1 MTAWMLWAATAIL
14 QAEGT
19 AAPVPDAVSANT
31 RTLEA
36 IGNTGATIFAFD
48 KAAWVSTDALM
59 ETVPKEQLTGAGG
72 YVIEPLGGG
81 VLRATYFRGPAISAQ
96 AFFVA
101 DVKGGKV
108 TRHELLVQPVPLPPD
123 QMLLARAREIAK
135 DTAHARNYQP
145 CTPAPFNTVVVP
157 MRPGGPVAV
166 YLLTAQVTTKSYM
179 MGGNYRVVI
188 APDGHVTNARPFN
201 VSCLA
206 QTKPKLPKVPSRSA
220 WWSTICSI
228 RRPPRFTSS
237 PRTAWARRCSSRPK
251 TRRRG
256 RRPLGWCRAAESV
269 PCPRRNRAIPASPP
283 APGRAPAA

>member
-1 MTAWMLWAATAIL
+1 MTAWMLWAAAAIL
-14 QAEGT
+14 QAGEAT
-19 AAPVPDAVSANT
+19 APMPDAVSADT

-36 IGNTGATIFAFD
+36 IGDTGATIFAFD

-59 ETVPKEQLTGAGG
+59 EVVPKDQLTGAGG

-108 TRHELLVQPVPLPPD
+108 TRRELLTQPVPLTPD

-135 DTAHARNYQP
+135 DTAQARHYQP

-166 YLLTAQVTTKSYM
+166 YLLTAQVTNKSYM

-188 APDGHVTNARPFN
+188 APDGHVTSVRPFN

-206 QTKPKLPKVPSRSA
+206 QTKPKLPKGAEPVGMVVNHLLDP
-220 WWSTICSI
+220 TPTEIHV
-228 RRPPRFTSS
+228 FTSYSMGS
-237 PRTAWARRCSSRPK
+237 PLFVATEDKTTGQKTAWLVQ
-251 TRRRG
+251 G
-256 RRPLGWCRAAESV
+256 RRISALPQAK
-269 PCPRRNRAIPASPP
+269 
-283 APGRAPAA
+283 